1 MSNDQQPTMI
11 PSSWQSTASKEMILK
26 RALMLKNIRAFFDAR
41 AVIEVETPLLSHYST
56 TDPHL
61 DSLRT
66 SFREQ
71 VCYLNTSPE
80 YAMKRLLVDHQQ
92 AIYQICKA
100 FRDDELGPNHNPEF
114 TMLEWYR
121 PDYNMTQLMDE
132 LSELVETLFDDLDN
146 NAPTVQPAFER
157 LSYQQAFESTTG
169 FDPHQTTSKECCQFA
184 LDNDVEVPQGLT
196 AEDDVNDWLDWL
208 LTQRVLPAFKK
219 DGFTFLYDY
228 PASQCALAR
237 IENNAE
243 QVAVAKRFELFF
255 GELELANGFF
265 ELTDADEQL
274 RRFQQENQRRIQ
286 AGKEVAGID
295 ENFIAA
301 LVHGLPDCSGVAV
314 GLDRL
319 LMTLSHTKGIDQVLS
334 FSWDRA

>member
-1 MSNDQQPTMI
+1 
-11 PSSWQSTASKEMILK
+11 
-26 RALMLKNIRAFFDAR
+26 MLKNIRAFFDVR

-61 DSLRT
+61 DSLRS

-80 YAMKRLLVDHQQ
+80 YAMKRLLADNQQ

-114 TMLEWYR
+114 TLLEWYR
-121 PDYNMTQLMDE
+121 PDYDMLQLMDE
-132 LSELVETLFDDLDN
+132 LAELIETLFKRSTIE
-146 NAPTVQPAFER
+146 PGFEH
-157 LSYQQAFESTTG
+157 LSYQQAFEKVAG
-169 FDPHQTTSKECCQFA
+169 FNPHQTTSSECYQFA
-184 LDNDVEVPQGLT
+184 VNNNVEIPQGLT
-196 AEDDVNDWLDWL
+196 ADDDVNDWLDWL

-228 PASQCALAR
+228 PASQCALAK
-237 IENNAE
+237 IVNNAE

-255 GELELANGFF
+255 GEVELANGFL

-274 RRFQQENQRRIQ
+274 HRFQQENHRRKQ
-286 AGKEVAGID
+286 MGKDTACID
-295 ENFIAA
+295 ENLIAA

-319 LMTLSHTKGIDQVLS
+319 LMVLSHTNNIDQVLS
-334 FSWDRA
+334 FSWDQA